1 MTRRKLLFLAPF
13 VPAIVGACGPF
24 SSDDSETEESLGTSV
39 TVTPATALTLLMP
52 DASGDQTGE
61 MGAVLEEATFAEQY
75 TIEPVALRPMGGQ
88 TYSEAVTQLAAAGT
102 SPDLVWMDQFA
113 LPTLAEQGVTRELT
127 EYTRRDIDFSTDN
140 FWPHILSS
148 GAYRGTLHALPLAA
162 SVCALL
168 YNPALFSQTNT
179 PLPEDN
185 WSWQDFLTLAQ
196 SLNDE
201 TATPR
206 VWGTL
211 QAPLVPPFFA
221 MAWQDGSTL
230 FQDRNWDVT
239 HPGVIDALQFQANL
253 ILHHE
258 VAPPLNVVDYRT
270 DNLTINLTDKAR
282 DMMLSGQIA
291 MVGGMVKAEVFW
303 RGAGRASLELVEVPR
318 GNDAAT
324 WGMTEHMAG
333 VAQESNQPDAAYEVL
348 DPLLQAASLILSM
361 PAIRV
366 SAETLRSVHQTLTVN
381 DSLVLLESM
390 EQSQYIDADAPE
402 WLAFLIFASLVFP
415 VLTGQ
420 ATAQEAAAD
429 THNAIQMQIQSA
441 QASPTP
447 SSS

>member
-1 MTRRKLLFLAPF
+1 
-13 VPAIVGACGPF
+13 
-24 SSDDSETEESLGTSV
+24 
-39 TVTPATALTLLMP
+39 
-52 DASGDQTGE
+52 
-61 MGAVLEEATFAEQY
+61 
-75 TIEPVALRPMGGQ
+75 
-88 TYSEAVTQLAAAGT
+88 
-102 SPDLVWMDQFA
+102 
-113 LPTLAEQGVTRELT
+113 
-127 EYTRRDIDFSTDN
+127 
-140 FWPHILSS
+140 
-148 GAYRGTLHALPLAA
+148 
-162 SVCALL
+162 
-168 YNPALFSQTNT
+168 
-179 PLPEDN
+179 
-185 WSWQDFLTLAQ
+185 
-196 SLNDE
+196 
-201 TATPR
+201 
-206 VWGTL
+206 
-211 QAPLVPPFFA
+211 

-291 MVGGMVKAEVFW
+291 MVGSMVKAEVFW

-333 VAQESNQPDAAYEVL
+333 VAQGSNQPDAAYEVL

-366 SAETLRSVHQTLTVN
+366 SAETLRFVHQTLTVN

-420 ATAQEAAAD
+420 ATAQQAADD

-441 QASPTP
+441 LATPTP